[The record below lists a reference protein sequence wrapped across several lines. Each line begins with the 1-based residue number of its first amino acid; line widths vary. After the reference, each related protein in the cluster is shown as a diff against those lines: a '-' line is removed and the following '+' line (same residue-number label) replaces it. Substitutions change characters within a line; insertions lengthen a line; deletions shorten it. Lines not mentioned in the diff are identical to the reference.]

1 MAYAI
6 IETGGKQFRI
16 TEGEVVRVPA
26 LRAEVG
32 NMVELPVL
40 AVTDG
45 ETVKLGRPRVEG
57 AHAVCRIVEQ
67 GKERKVLVFKFK
79 RTRQYRRR
87 AGHRQKFTALKVE
100 KIVC

>member
-1 MAYAI
+1 VANAI

-26 LRAEVG
+26 LRVEVG
-32 NMVELPVL
+32 TTVELPVL

-45 ETVKLGRPRVEG
+45 ETVKVGRPTLDG
-57 AHAVCRIVEQ
+57 AHAVCKVVEQ

>member
-1 MAYAI
+1 VTYAI
-6 IETGGKQFRI
+6 VQTGGKQFRI

-26 LRAEVG
+26 LRADVG
-32 NMVELPVL
+32 NTVELPVL

-45 ETVKLGRPRVEG
+45 ETVKLGRPSVEG
-57 AHAVCRIVEQ
+57 AHAVCKVVQQ

-79 RTRQYRRR
+79 PCRQYRRR